1 MGDSTPAQ
9 TRTSEQIRERIA
21 SLYAA
26 DKAGLAQFDAASAL
40 VEQADRG
47 DEAWARADIIAKLG
61 LDPTALSAS
70 LLAPGSQAEELKDA
84 SPELVEL
91 VDGVE
96 RLAAIRWNQ
105 LGSESSENLRRMFV
119 AMAADVRVVL
129 LVLAHRVQLMR
140 SMQRESDSA
149 RALATETLEVFAPLA
164 NRLGVWQIK
173 WELEDLSL
181 RELEPQIYSELKR
194 LLAETRARRDAYVGQ
209 VMEILHTALGEHSI
223 KGKISGRPK
232 HIYSIYK
239 KMQRKQVGFDEIYDV
254 SAVRII
260 VDEVRDCYAALGLV
274 HGLWSPIPGE
284 FDDYIARP
292 KENGYQSLHTAIM
305 GPGGKAVEIQIR
317 TAQMHES
324 GEYGVAAHWAYKE
337 GGRPRADRAADRKF
351 NVLRQLMDWHKDLE
365 DPAAFAETLKTD
377 LFRDQ
382 VYVFTP
388 SGEVLALPAGATPV
402 DFAYRIHTMVG
413 HRCRGAVV
421 NGQIVPL
428 HTELRNGDRIEI
440 LTKKEP
446 APSRDWLNPHSNYLH
461 SSGTRAKVRQWF
473 REQGRDEAVAVGR
486 ELFER
491 ECKRLGVRDLN
502 LDSLLEQYRS
512 KSTEELYAFFGF
524 GDVNAASV
532 AAALF
537 EVQRELQD
545 EDEPPVTAKRTP
557 VKSKAG
563 AASGLRVNGIDGVMG
578 QPANCCRPV
587 PGDPVIGF
595 ISRGR
600 GMVVHRRDCPNILH
614 AQEPERLMEVDWS
627 RDHRRRYPVKIE
639 IHVHNRRG
647 VLRDVAGALSD
658 AGINL
663 AETQSRVQDE
673 GQAQTITA
681 TLEIREHEELE
692 RAIARLQRLRCVI
705 DVHRAGD

>member
-1 MGDSTPAQ
+1 MSKLDAAAFAA
-9 TRTSEQIRERIA
+9 IRERVA
-21 SLYAA
+21 QVYGE
-26 DKAGLAQFDAASAL
+26 DTEGLRVLDEVLAR
-40 VEQADRG
+40 VADR
-47 DEAWARADIIAKLG
+47 DPANAAVALARANTIAQLG
-61 LDPTALSAS
+61 LDASAVSAS
-70 LLAPGSQAEELKDA
+70 LLAPGSSEAELVDC
-84 SPELVEL
+84 SPELREL

-96 RLAAIRWNQ
+96 RLAAIRWDQ

-129 LVLAHRVQLMR
+129 LVLAHRVQVMR
-140 SMQRESDSA
+140 SLERGSAEA
-149 RALATETLEVFAPLA
+149 RAMASETLEVFAPLA
-164 NRLGVWQIK
+164 NRLGVWNIK

-181 RELEPQIYSELKR
+181 KEIEPEIYLELKR
-194 LLAETRARRDAYVGQ
+194 LLAETRGRRDAYVGQ
-209 VMEILHTALGEHSI
+209 VMDILREALDQHGIE
-223 KGKISGRPK
+223 GKITGRPK

-239 KMQRKQVGFDEIYDV
+239 KMQRKQVGFDQIYDV

-260 VDEVRDCYAALGLV
+260 VDELKDCYAVLGLV

-292 KENGYQSLHTAIM
+292 KENGYQSLHTAVV
-305 GPGGKAVEIQIR
+305 GPEGKSVEIQIR
-317 TAQMHES
+317 TAHMHEF

-337 GGRPRADRAADRKF
+337 GGRPKADAAADRKF

-365 DPAAFAETLKTD
+365 DPTAFAETLKTD

-388 SGEVLALPAGATPV
+388 TGEVLALPAGATPV

-428 HTELRNGDRIEI
+428 HTQLQNGDRVEI

-446 APSRDWLNPHSNYLH
+446 GPSRDWLNPHANYLH

-473 REQGRDEAVAVGR
+473 REQGRDDAVAAGR

-491 ECKRLGVRDLN
+491 ERKRLGLVDPK
-502 LDSLLEQYRS
+502 LEDVLETYRS
-512 KSTEELYAFFGF
+512 KTVDELYAFMGF
-524 GDVNAASV
+524 GDVNPAAV
-532 AAALF
+532 AGNLYEA
-537 EVQRELQD
+537 QRAQEDQD
-545 EDEPPVTAKRTP
+545 EEPLVSKRAP
-557 VKSKAG
+557 QKPKRG
-563 AASGLRVNGIDGVMG
+563 AASGLRVDGIDGVMG
-578 QPANCCRPV
+578 EPANCCKPV

-600 GMVVHRRDCPNILH
+600 GVVVHRRDCPNILH

-627 RDHRRRYPVKIE
+627 RDQSRRYPVKVDIL
-639 IHVHNRRG
+639 VNDGRG

-658 AGINL
+658 IGINL
-663 AETQSRVQDE
+663 SSTQSRRHEDRE
-673 GQAQTITA
+673 AQTISA
-681 TLEIREHEELE
+681 TLEIREQSELA
-692 RAIARLQRLRCVI
+692 RAIARLQRLPCVL
-705 DVHRAGD
+705 DVHRADD